1 MRIELRGRGV
11 EATTELRE
19 RVERRLLFAVGRF
32 GDRVHGVSVRLVDAN
47 GPRGGV
53 DKACRVRARVRPLG
67 SVTVEERDTEIG
79 AAIDR
84 AMDRVG
90 RTLARELER
99 QREGRAAGRRL
110 PVRA

>member
-1 MRIELRGRGV
+1 MRVELRGRGV

-32 GDRVHGVSVRLVDAN
+32 GDRVHGVSVRLLDAN

-53 DKACRVRARVRPLG
+53 DKACRVRAHMRPTG
-67 SVTVEERDTEIG
+67 SVVVEERDPELH

-84 AMDRVG
+84 AMDRIG
-90 RTLARELER
+90 RSVAREIER
-99 QREGRAAGRRL
+99 QREGRAEARRL
-110 PVRA
+110 GTRS

>member
-32 GDRVHGVSVRLVDAN
+32 GDRVHGVRVRLVDAN

-53 DKACRVRARVRPLG
+53 DKVCRVRARVRPEG
-67 SVTVEERDTEIG
+67 SVAVEERDTEIDT
-79 AAIDR
+79 AIDR
-84 AMDRVG
+84 AMDRFG
-90 RTLARELER
+90 RTVARELER
-99 QREGRAAGRRL
+99 RREARAVERRPRGRD
-110 PVRA
+110 